1 MLHSTPAPAVTT
13 LVEIDDLRDML
24 NNESDFGSAHYAV
37 LQKATNKQQATAF
50 RQEVDELRRNV
61 DSNGEAS
68 DSTYAKLGASLYLLG
83 QHQAAHN
90 YLSRTSTNAIASYVL
105 GLVCLSMDRFEE
117 ASEHFST
124 ASTLGHDAVE
134 CELQRVGALRLNGQL
149 EEAEAALKAIASKA
163 VSRADYSF
171 QMGCLLADK
180 GDTLGGIEYFER
192 AVDMDPH
199 HTRALFWLAGENAR
213 HGNDDEAIRLYEQA
227 LSSPPL
233 HIGALLNLGLLYEDA
248 DRLDQA
254 AFCFRR
260 VLETQPNNE
269 RARLYLKDIDA
280 SEGMFYD
287 EDSVKAEQKRMQ
299 TLTRPIT
306 DFELSVRSRNCLDR
320 LGMRTLGDLTEVSEQ
335 ELMSSRNFGDT
346 SLKEIQE
353 LLVANG
359 LSIGCNVA
367 TRKAEAAVPPKDLSP
382 EQRSAMEQPI
392 SDLNLS
398 VRARKCMTR
407 LNITV
412 IGELL
417 SKSPDDLLSSKNFGV
432 TSLNEIR
439 AKLAD
444 IGLSL
449 RND

>member
-1 MLHSTPAPAVTT
+1 MLHSTPAPAATT

-24 NNESDFGSAHYAV
+24 TNESDFGAAHYAV

-50 RQEVDELRRNV
+50 RQEVDELRRRV
-61 DSNGEAS
+61 DSNELGS
-68 DSTYAKLGASLYLLG
+68 DSAFAKLGCSLYLLG
-83 QHQAAHN
+83 QHEAAHE
-90 YLSRTSTNAIASYVL
+90 YLSRTSSNAVASYVL
-105 GLVCLSMDRFEE
+105 GLVCVSMDRFEE
-117 ASEHFST
+117 ACGHFST
-124 ASTLGHDAVE
+124 AAKQGHDAVA

-149 EEAEAALKAIASKA
+149 EEAETDLKAIASKA

-171 QMGCLLADK
+171 QMGCILADK

-213 HGNDDEAIRLYEQA
+213 HGNDEEAIRLYEQA

-299 TLTRPIT
+299 TLARPIT

-320 LGMRTLGDLTEVSEQ
+320 LGMRTLGDLTEISEQ

-353 LLVANG
+353 LLEANG

-367 TRKAEAAVPPKDLSP
+367 SRKAEAAVPPKDLSP

-398 VRARKCMTR
+398 VRARKCMSR

-412 IGELL
+412 VGELL
-417 SKSPDDLLSSKNFGV
+417 SKSPDDLLASKNFGV

>member
-1 MLHSTPAPAVTT
+1 MLHSTPTPAATT

-24 NNESDFGSAHYAV
+24 NNESDFGPAHYAV
-37 LQKATNKQQATAF
+37 LKKATNRQQATTF
-50 RQEVDELRRNV
+50 RKEVDELRRTV
-61 DSNGEAS
+61 DRNSEAS
-68 DSTYAKLGASLYLLG
+68 DATYAKLGSSLYLLG

-90 YLSRTSTNAIASYVL
+90 YLSQTSTNATGAFIL
-105 GLVCLSMDRFEE
+105 GLACVSMDRFEE
-117 ASEHFST
+117 ATEHFT
-124 ASTLGHDAVE
+124 NAANLGYDVVD
-134 CELQRVGALRLNGQL
+134 CELQRVGSLRLSGQR
-149 EEAEAALKAIASKA
+149 EDAEAALKKIASKA

-171 QMGCLLADK
+171 QMGCILADK

-213 HGNDDEAIRLYEQA
+213 HGNDEEAIRLYEQA

-233 HIGALLNLGLLYEDA
+233 YIGALLNLGLLYEDA
-248 DRLDQA
+248 NRLDQA

-260 VLETQPNNE
+260 VLETEPTHQ

-287 EDSVKAEQKRMQ
+287 EDSVKAEQKRSQ

-306 DFELSVRSRNCLDR
+306 DFELSVRSRNCLER
-320 LGMRTLGDLTEVSEQ
+320 LGMRTLGDLTEISEQ
-335 ELMSSRNFGDT
+335 ELMGSRNFGDT

-353 LLVANG
+353 LLNANA
-359 LSIGCNVA
+359 LSIGCNV
-367 TRKAEAAVPPKDLSP
+367 TSRKAESSVPPKDLSP

-398 VRARKCMTR
+398 VRARKCMSR
-407 LNITV
+407 LNISA

-417 SKSPDDLLSSKNFGV
+417 SRSPDDLLSTKNFGV

-444 IGLSL
+444 VGLSL

>member
-1 MLHSTPAPAVTT
+1 MLHSTPTPPATT

-24 NNESDFGSAHYAV
+24 SNDSDFGPAHYAV
-37 LQKATNKQQATAF
+37 LQKATNKQQATTF
-50 RQEVDELRRNV
+50 RQLVDELRRTV
-61 DSNGEAS
+61 DGNGQAS
-68 DSTYAKLGASLYLLG
+68 ETTYAKLGSSLYLLG

-90 YLSRTSTNAIASYVL
+90 YLSQTTSNAVASFVL
-105 GLVCLSMDRFEE
+105 GLVSLSLNRFEE
-117 ASEHFST
+117 ATEHFATS
-124 ASTLGHDAVE
+124 AGLGYDAVS
-134 CELQRVGALRLNGQL
+134 CELQRVGAIRLSGQVD
-149 EEAEAALKAIASKA
+149 EAEAVLKKIAGKA

-171 QMGCLLADK
+171 QMGCILADK

-199 HTRALFWLAGENAR
+199 HTRALFWLAGENCR

-248 DRLDQA
+248 NRLEQA

-260 VLETQPNNE
+260 VLEAEPTNE

-280 SEGMFYD
+280 SEGMYYD
-287 EDSVKAEQKRMQ
+287 EDSVKAEQKVMQ

-353 LLVANG
+353 LLEANG

-367 TRKAEAAVPPKDLSP
+367 TRKADMAEPPKDLSP

-398 VRARKCMTR
+398 VRARKCMSR
-407 LNITV
+407 LNISA

>member
-1 MLHSTPAPAVTT
+1 MLHSTPTPAATT

-24 NNESDFGSAHYAV
+24 SNESDFGTAHYAV

-50 RQEVDELRRNV
+50 RQEVDELRRRV
-61 DSNGEAS
+61 DDGQAS
-68 DSTYAKLGASLYLLG
+68 ESANAKLGSSLYLLG
-83 QHQAAHN
+83 QHQAAYN
-90 YLSRTSTNAIASYVL
+90 YLSQTSNNAVAAFVL
-105 GLVCLSMDRFEE
+105 GSVCLSLDRFEE
-117 ASEHFST
+117 AAGHFAT
-124 ASTLGHDAVE
+124 ASSLGHDAVE
-134 CELQRVGALRLNGQL
+134 CELQRVGAIRLNGQVD
-149 EEAEAALKAIASKA
+149 EAEAALKKIAAKA

-171 QMGCLLADK
+171 QMGCILADN

-213 HGNDDEAIRLYEQA
+213 HGNDEEAIRLYEQA

-233 HIGALLNLGLLYEDA
+233 HIGALLNLGLLYED
-248 DRLDQA
+248 DDQLEQA

-260 VLETQPNNE
+260 VMEADPTNE

-280 SEGMFYD
+280 SEGMYYD
-287 EDSVKAEQKRMQ
+287 EDSVKAEQKRAQ
-299 TLTRPIT
+299 TLSRPIT

-320 LGMRTLGDLTEVSEQ
+320 LGMRTLGDLTEVTEQ
-335 ELMSSRNFGDT
+335 ELMGSRNFGDT

-353 LLVANG
+353 LLAEHS
-359 LSIGCNVA
+359 LSIGCNV
-367 TRKAEAAVPPKDLSP
+367 TNQKAEMAEPPKDLSP

-398 VRARKCMTR
+398 VRARKCMSR

>member
-1 MLHSTPAPAVTT
+1 MLHSTPTAPVTI
-13 LVEIDDLRDML
+13 LVEIDDLRDL
-24 NNESDFGSAHYAV
+24 LSNESDFGPAHYAV
-37 LQKATNKQQATAF
+37 LQKATNRQQATAF
-50 RQEVDELRRNV
+50 RQEVEELRRSVEQNSKV
-61 DSNGEAS
+61 SEATS
-68 DSTYAKLGASLYLLG
+68 AKLGVSLYLLG
-83 QHQAAHN
+83 QHQAARN
-90 YLSRTSTNAIASYVL
+90 YLSQATGNHTAVYVC
-105 GLVCLSMDRFEE
+105 GLVCLALNRFSE
-117 ASEHFST
+117 AAEHFAT
-124 ASTLGHDAVE
+124 AASLGHDAVE
-134 CELQRVGALRLNGQL
+134 CELQRVGAIRLDGQG
-149 EEAEAALKAIASKA
+149 EEAEASLKKIAAKA

-171 QMGCLLADK
+171 QMGCLMADK
-180 GDTLGGIEYFER
+180 GDTLGAIEYFER

-233 HIGALLNLGLLYEDA
+233 YLGALLNLGLLYEDA

-260 VLETQPNNE
+260 VLEADPNNE

-280 SEGMFYD
+280 SEGMYYD
-287 EDSVKAEQKRMQ
+287 EDSVKAEQKREQ
-299 TLTRPIT
+299 TLSRPIT
-306 DFELSVRSRNCLDR
+306 DFELSVRSRNCLER
-320 LGMRTLGDLTEVSEQ
+320 LGLHTLGELTEISEQ
-335 ELMSSRNFGDT
+335 ELMGSRNFGDT
-346 SLKEIQE
+346 SLKEIEE
-353 LLVANG
+353 LLQSCG
-359 LSIGCNVA
+359 LSIGCNI
-367 TRKAEAAVPPKDLSP
+367 TSRKADAAEPPKDLSP

-398 VRARKCMTR
+398 VRARKCMSR
-407 LNITV
+407 LNISV

-417 SKSPDDLLSSKNFGV
+417 SRSPDDLLGTKNFGV

-444 IGLSL
+444 VGLSL